1 MHPFHALL
9 LLAVLATLVAFAFV
23 VRWERAR
30 YDKLGK
36 VSGWRR
42 VRLASIP
49 IAPLVAAVVWLP
61 ARATSGMEGL
71 AVFYILLLVVAPPVW
86 FGLHWVVGRFASP
99 PLTLG
104 ESAAVAASP
113 IAVGLVAVY
122 VAHALQTPVWQ
133 LLRSLGLA

>member
-1 MHPFHALL
+1 MRPFHALL

-49 IAPLVAAVVWLP
+49 IALLVAALVWLP
-61 ARATSGMEGL
+61 AQATTGMEGL
-71 AVFYILLLVVAPPVW
+71 AVFYMLLLVAAPLAW

-99 PLTLG
+99 PLSLG